1 VQDFRSSPD
10 VLLARGSEWSL
21 QNRDRKEAA
30 ALPLKYLIPNADDFG
45 YTRDVNEGIIHAHR
59 HGILTATTLMATGA
73 AFDHAVALAR
83 ENPSLDVGV
92 HLVLVGSDGFP
103 PTVAHLI
110 QQIALRRIHVYHE
123 LVAQV
128 RKVQS
133 AGIQPTHLD
142 THKHTHLLPPV
153 LDAVSRIASEFQIP
167 WVRRPFDL
175 PLHAGGVPWQRQAVS
190 KTLGFARAG
199 FHRVLERHRCR
210 TTDHFAGFQLTGHY
224 DAAELALLIRH
235 LPEGITEFM
244 CHPGFCTAELQAART
259 RLKESRRRELDALT
273 SAEVRGAIEESNVTL
288 TRYAEIR

>member
-1 VQDFRSSPD
+1 M
-10 VLLARGSEWSL
+10 
-21 QNRDRKEAA
+21 
-30 ALPLKYLIPNADDFG
+30 KYLIPNADDFG

-59 HGILTATTLMATGA
+59 QGILTATTLMATGA
-73 AFDHAVALAR
+73 AFDHAVMLAR
-83 ENPSLDVGV
+83 ENRSLDIGV

-103 PTVAHLI
+103 QTVTRLI
-110 QQIALRRIHVYHE
+110 QQIARRRIHIYDE

-133 AGIQPTHLD
+133 AGIRPTHLD

-153 LDAVSRIASEFQIP
+153 LKAVARISSEFQIP

-175 PLHAGGVPWQRQAVS
+175 PLNGGSVPWQRQAVS

-199 FHRVLERHRCR
+199 FERVLARQGCR
-210 TTDHFAGFQLTGHY
+210 TTDHFAGFQITGRY
-224 DAAELALLIRH
+224 DAAELARLIRR

-244 CHPGFCTAELQAART
+244 CHPGFCTAELRAART

-273 SAEVRGAIEESNVTL
+273 SAQVRTALEESNVTL